1 MKAAI
6 WLHMRMDAE
15 MASSGS
21 NRKGSELETPVDDA
35 ARVVDGP
42 SVVGVVASR
51 RGVIVRPVTVVFP
64 AAAAIGL
71 TGVIA
76 TGTDVALAVAS
87 AAFAVASTVIA
98 GADVR
103 RNVRLLPG
111 AGGAVLLRGAAGL
124 LPGWAACRYREE
136 WAGELYDL
144 RAEGASWWR
153 RAGYIL
159 GILLC
164 GVPKLAVGLRLGG
177 ERSRA

>member
-1 MKAAI
+1 M
-6 WLHMRMDAE
+6 
-15 MASSGS
+15 SV
-21 NRKGSELETPVDDA
+21 ETGQA
-35 ARVVDGP
+35 H
-42 SVVGVVASR
+42 
-51 RGVIVRPVTVVFP
+51 IILRPVTVVFP

-76 TGTDVALAVAS
+76 TGTDVALVVASAAFAVAS

-98 GADVR
+98 GATTGADAR
-103 RNVRLLPG
+103 RDVRLLPG

-144 RAEGASWWR
+144 RAEGAPWWTR
-153 RAGYIL
+153 TGYLL
-159 GILLC
+159 GILLLSA
-164 GVPKLAVGLRLGG
+164 PRLAVGLRLGG